1 MRGSGWALGA
11 LSSCAGRV
19 PHSLPRLGQVLRW
32 QASGKQVPECLQS
45 WLESPGLARRGVD
58 CGPAEGGLGEA
69 RGQDVPVVRVGRLEP
84 LCCQGD
90 GGRFPSSLAFSFVVK
105 CT

>member
-1 MRGSGWALGA
+1 MGPGCTLQLCWPGTR
-11 LSSCAGRV
+11 
-19 PHSLPRLGQVLRW
+19 SLPRLGQVLRW